1 MENGN
6 VYIHPWRHIVV
17 KSKKNFPHKF
27 SPKKTNITSETYYHT
42 NDACPIT
49 SIFPTRNIVFCFVY
63 IFSSLLYNFY
73 KFELFV
79 WIVSK
84 EINFKIN
91 HFFLFFDIL
100 MSEEV

>member
-49 SIFPTRNIVFCFVY
+49 NIFPTRNIVFCFVY
-63 IFSSLLYNFY
+63 IFFFFFFLYNFLY
-73 KFELFV
+73 ISLSYLFG
-79 WIVSK
+79 
-84 EINFKIN
+84 
-91 HFFLFFDIL
+91 
-100 MSEEV
+100 